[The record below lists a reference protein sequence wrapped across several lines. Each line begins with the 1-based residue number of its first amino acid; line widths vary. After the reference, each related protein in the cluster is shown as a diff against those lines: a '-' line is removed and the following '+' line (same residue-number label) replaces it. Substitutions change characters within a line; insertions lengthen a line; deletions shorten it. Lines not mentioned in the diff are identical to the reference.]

1 MYNFQIQIS
10 ILMIDVC
17 FTNAIS
23 KFHAFD
29 DMREKFKASQATSVN
44 LSKPR
49 RLRQLTSAVR
59 ISLQVIDSV
68 VFRLP

>member
-1 MYNFQIQIS
+1 
-10 ILMIDVC
+10 MIDVC

-44 LSKPR
+44 LSGSH
-49 RLRQLTSAVR
+49 QFAGH
-59 ISLQVIDSV
+59 
-68 VFRLP
+68 